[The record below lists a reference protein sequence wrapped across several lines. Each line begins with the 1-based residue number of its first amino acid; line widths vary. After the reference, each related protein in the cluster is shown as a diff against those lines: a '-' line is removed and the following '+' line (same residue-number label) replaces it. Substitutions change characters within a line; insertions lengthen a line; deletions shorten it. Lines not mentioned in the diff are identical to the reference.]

1 MIVADPDAESKWA
14 ERWGGN
20 KSRRSSMIGSVGPE
34 KDSNSDAPAETSICA
49 LFELNYGCTQEGGV
63 EELDQ
68 AASGRFSALMRS

>member
-1 MIVADPDAESKWA
+1 
-14 ERWGGN
+14 
-20 KSRRSSMIGSVGPE
+20 MIGSVGPE